1 MCNHYTDYSKCYI
14 QYYGDKQVCLAFPQC
29 FPEYIDI

>member
-14 QYYGDKQVCLAFPQC
+14 QYYGDKQVCLAFSNV
-29 FPEYIDI
+29 FRNT